1 MRFLAD
7 ANIPGRAVTELR
19 ALGHDVVY
27 AVEDDPNEEDANL
40 LARAMREGRVLI
52 TLDTDF
58 GDLVYL
64 HGMPA
69 SCGVVLFRIARM
81 PAAERPAFIVNA
93 LTLTGEWRGYF
104 SVIDERNVRKR
115 RAPGA

>member
-1 MRFLAD
+1 M
-7 ANIPGRAVTELR
+7 TELR
-19 ALGHDVVY
+19 ALGHSVVY
-27 AVEDDPNEEDANL
+27 AAEEMPDEEDESL
-40 LARAMREGRVLI
+40 LIRAMQEDRVLI

-64 HGMPA
+64 NGMPA
-69 SCGVVLFRIARM
+69 SCGVVLFRIARL
-81 PAAERPAFIVNA
+81 PAAERPAFMVNA
-93 LTLTGEWRGYF
+93 LTIGGEWQGYF